1 MKLLNNKWFLLSFL
15 ALTWGSSFI
24 LIKRALVGFSPFQ
37 IGAFRVSLSGL
48 LLLFIAYP
56 ALRKITKRDFFW
68 IALTGF
74 FGNFVPMFLFPLAQ
88 QRVNSSL
95 AGILDSLVPAFVLIF
110 SFLFFGIK
118 SKGIQIFGVIVGFV
132 GVVLLIYFSDQH
144 TENSQIGYALLVIL
158 ATACYAIPPMIIK
171 EKLQDYPSIALSA
184 CVFSIWMIPS
194 LFILLFTGFF
204 TISYTPQTLAS
215 LGYLSILTVVGTALA
230 IILYYR
236 LIQNTSSVFASSVT
250 LLLPLVAVGWGLFD
264 QEKFTIGHIIGGI
277 LILLGIYMIQERK
290 KVQNS

>member
-1 MKLLNNKWFLLSFL
+1 MKLLSNKWFLLSFL

-24 LIKRALVGFSPFQ
+24 LIKRSLVGFSPFQ
-37 IGAFRVSLSGL
+37 IGAFRVALSGL
-48 LLLFIAYP
+48 LLSFIAYP
-56 ALRKITKRDFFW
+56 ALRKITKKDFFW
-68 IALTGF
+68 IAIIGF
-74 FGNFVPMFLFPLAQ
+74 FGNFLPMFLFPLAQ
-88 QRVNSSL
+88 QRVSSSL

-118 SKGIQIFGVIVGFV
+118 SKWVQIIGVIVGFL

-144 TENSQIGYALLVIL
+144 TEDSQIGYALLVIL

-171 EKLQDYPSIALSA
+171 EKLQDYPSISLSA

-194 LFILLFTGFF
+194 IFILLFSGFF
-204 TISYTPQTLAS
+204 TISYTPEVLAS

-236 LIQNTSSVFASSVT
+236 LIQNTNSVFASSVT
-250 LLLPLVAVGWGLFD
+250 LLLPLVAVGWGLID
-264 QEKFTIGHIIGGI
+264 QEKFTLWHIIGGI
-277 LILLGIYMIQERK
+277 LILLGIYMVQERK
-290 KVQNS
+290 KEKDS